1 MSRTADGRK
10 PFLVTYDLLCAF
22 HVFLQ
27 PNVSSSKMNTGP
39 CPRPLAGKKRG
50 SWAPTCGNED
60 IRVPQQRG

>member
-39 CPRPLAGKKRG
+39 CPPALGWEEAGQLGTHLR
-50 SWAPTCGNED
+50 
-60 IRVPQQRG
+60 Q